1 MFTVRVQWVR
11 NLESQ
16 CITDTLSV
24 SAVGD
29 CPGARAFGA
38 GSSRMAAVL
47 GWTTFVLGAW
57 LGVYALL
64 WSAGAGRLGGPWA
77 LTWVFTELVCGVD
90 ARVTGHLAT

>member
-1 MFTVRVQWVR
+1 
-11 NLESQ
+11 
-16 CITDTLSV
+16 
-24 SAVGD
+24 
-29 CPGARAFGA
+29 
-38 GSSRMAAVL
+38 MAAVL

>member
-1 MFTVRVQWVR
+1 MHHGH
-11 NLESQ
+11 
-16 CITDTLSV
+16 TLRLCGRRS
-24 SAVGD
+24 
-29 CPGARAFGA
+29 PGCQSIWCWQFEE
-38 GSSRMAAVL
+38 MAAVL
-47 GWTTFVLGAW
+47 GWTTFLLGAW